1 MSNTATLNADFERQ
15 KNMQAALYTAVITGT
30 LLLMIL
36 LIKFSEPVNITPAP
50 EETIEINLGSSDVG
64 SGNDQPQL
72 PGEPAPEQQVA
83 YTPVQQVTQTSSS
96 EAARDVEENN
106 EADAPPVYKPAV
118 TRPDAKR
125 LNEETKVERAK
136 PTTAAVTPT
145 PAPPQPRA
153 VMGQVRG
160 GNGNGGNGAETYR
173 PGTGEGQGGGP
184 GDQGSI
190 GGNPNGRDYT
200 PRRLAARTVSIPTR
214 SFEDDFKESGKIV
227 LEIEVDEN
235 GRLES
240 ANYQPRG
247 SSISNRGQIEIARRR
262 ARELSYPKYP
272 GGFKQNIEFQ
282 FEVKN

>member
-1 MSNTATLNADFERQ
+1 MNNTISLHNDFERQ
-15 KNMQAALYTAVITGT
+15 KNRQAALYTAAISGA
-30 LLLMIL
+30 LLLL
-36 LIKFSEPVNITPAP
+36 VYFIKFYQPVPVVP
-50 EETIEINLGSSDVG
+50 QQEEYIDINLGSSDVG
-64 SGNDQPQL
+64 MGNDQPEL
-72 PGEPAPEQQVA
+72 PGEPAPAQQVA
-83 YTPVQQVTQTSSS
+83 YTPQAVSTSSS

-106 EADAPPVYKPAV
+106 EADAPPVYKPAA
-118 TRPDAKR
+118 TKTDAKKI
-125 LNEETKVERAK
+125 NEETRVVKSTPA
-136 PTTAAVTPT
+136 PTTTAAPPT
-145 PAPPQPRA
+145 PQPRA

-184 GDQGSI
+184 GDQGSV

-200 PRRLAARTVSIPTR
+200 PRRLAARTVNIPAR

-240 ANYQPRG
+240 ANFQPRG
-247 SSISNRGQIEIARRR
+247 SSISNRTQIEIARRR

-272 GGFKQNIEFQ
+272 GGFKQSIEFH

>member
-1 MSNTATLNADFERQ
+1 MNNQAALSADFEKQ
-15 KNMQAALYTAVITGT
+15 KNIQASLYTAGIAAA
-30 LLLMIL
+30 LLLL
-36 LIKFSEPVNITPAP
+36 VYLVKFYEPVVPP
-50 EETIEINLGSSDVG
+50 PPQEEYIDINLGSSDVG

-72 PGEPAPEQQVA
+72 PGEPAPAQQVA
-83 YTPVQQVTQTSSS
+83 YTPVHVTPQASS
-96 EAARDVEENN
+96 EAVKDVEENN
-106 EADAPPVYKPAV
+106 DREAAPVYKPAV
-118 TRPDAKR
+118 TRPDAKKI
-125 LNEETKVERAK
+125 NDETKVAK
-136 PTTAAVTPT
+136 TTQTTANVTPT

-190 GGNPNGRDYT
+190 GGNPNGRNYT
-200 PRRLAARTVSIPTR
+200 PRRLAVRTVSIPSR

-240 ANYQPRG
+240 ATYQPRG
-247 SSISNRGQIEIARRR
+247 SSISNRSQIEIAKRR
-262 ARELSYPKYP
+262 AHELSYPKYP
-272 GGFKQNIEFQ
+272 GGFKQSIEFA
-282 FEVKN
+282 FEVRN

>member
-1 MSNTATLNADFERQ
+1 MNNVATMSTAEFERQ
-15 KNMQAALYTAVITGT
+15 KNIQASLYTASIAGA
-30 LLLMIL
+30 LLLAVYL
-36 LIKFSEPVNITPAP
+36 VKFYEPVVPP
-50 EETIEINLGSSDVG
+50 PPQEEYIEINLGSSDVG

-72 PGEPAPEQQVA
+72 PGEPAPAQQVA
-83 YTPVQQVTQTSSS
+83 YTPVQQVSQSSS
-96 EAARDVEENN
+96 EPVRDVEEND
-106 EADAPPVYKPAV
+106 EREAPPVYKPAV
-118 TRPDAKR
+118 TKPNAKKI
-125 LNEETKVERAK
+125 NEETKVERTT

-145 PAPPQPRA
+145 PAPPRPRA

-200 PRRLAARTVSIPTR
+200 PRRLGVRSVSIPSR

-227 LEIEVDEN
+227 LEVSVDEN
-235 GRLES
+235 GRLLA
-240 ANYQPRG
+240 ANFQPRG
-247 SSISNRGQIEIARRR
+247 SSISNRAQIEIAKRR

-272 GGFKQNIEFQ
+272 GGFKQNVEFA
-282 FEVKN
+282 FEVRN